1 MDQIISKEELDEIMK
16 IDGEVRGD
24 GIKSYTEFILIK
36 EGEEGLKRL
45 KEELVTLDFPIKL
58 GEIKRMSFYPINFWV
73 VLVLSIKRLFNYD
86 DKKFQEMGGFQ
97 VKSSLIIRVFMKY
110 FFSIDR
116 AAKELSKIWKQFFAI
131 GEINIIELNK
141 EKRFLSLKLSNFNVH
156 PISCQIILGVLMKA
170 VEIILKGN
178 ISGEETRCVHRGDQ
192 HHEFLIKW

>member
-1 MDQIISKEELDEIMK
+1 MEQVISKEELSKIMK
-16 IDGEVRGD
+16 IEGEVRGD

-45 KEELVTLDFPIKL
+45 EEELITLGFPIKL

-73 VLVLSIKRLFNYD
+73 VFVLSIKRLFNYD

-116 AAKELSKIWKQFFAI
+116 AVKELSKVWKQFFSI
-131 GEINIIELNK
+131 GKINIIELNK
-141 EKRFLSLKLSNFNVH
+141 EKKFLSLKLSNFNVH
-156 PISCQIILGVLMKA
+156 PISCQLILGVLMKA
-170 VEIILKGN
+170 VEIVLKGN
-178 ISGEETRCVHRGDQ
+178 VSGEETMCVHQGDQ